1 MEFAVYG
8 MNVKGEVATIAT
20 YESEEK
26 AMRGLDLYR
35 NCGHGIL
42 VFHHRAHWF
51 WIAEHGEGA
60 IDMPAALEEL
70 RESLENANE
79 YR

>member
-8 MNVKGEVATIAT
+8 MNIKGEIAALAT

-26 AMRGLDLYR
+26 ALRGLELYQF
-35 NCGHGIL
+35 CGAR
-42 VFHHRAHWF
+42 VFSSKAHWF
-51 WIAEHGEGA
+51 WIAELIPGP
-60 IDMPAALEEL
+60 IYIPAVLETLQENL
-70 RESLENANE
+70 KNANE

>member
-8 MNVKGEVATIAT
+8 MNVKGEIAALAT

-26 AMRGLDLYR
+26 ALRGLEIYQSY
-35 NCGHGIL
+35 GAM

-51 WIAEHGEGA
+51 WIAEHNDGT
-60 IDMPAALEEL
+60 ISIPAVLVDLQENL
-70 RESLENANE
+70 KNANE

>member
-8 MNVKGEVATIAT
+8 MNIKGEIAALAT

-26 AMRGLDLYR
+26 ALRGLELYQS
-35 NCGHGIL
+35 CGAM
-42 VFHHRAHWF
+42 VFSSRAYWF
-51 WIAEHGEGA
+51 WVVELIPGSIH
-60 IDMPAALEEL
+60 IPAVLADLQENL
-70 RESLENANE
+70 KNANE

>member
-8 MNVKGEVATIAT
+8 MNIKGEIVALAT

-26 AMRGLDLYR
+26 ALRGLEFYQSY
-35 NCGHGIL
+35 GAM
-42 VFHHRAHWF
+42 VFSSTAHWF
-51 WIAEHGEGA
+51 WTAELIPGPIH
-60 IDMPAALEEL
+60 IPAVLADLQ
-70 RESLENANE
+70 ENLKNADN

>member
-8 MNVKGEVATIAT
+8 MNVKGEIATLAT

-26 AMRGLDLYR
+26 ALRGLELYQS
-35 NCGHGIL
+35 CGAM
-42 VFHHRAHWF
+42 VFSSKAHWF
-51 WIAEHGEGA
+51 WIAELIPGP
-60 IDMPAALEEL
+60 IYIPAVLADLQENL
-70 RESLENANE
+70 KNANE

>member
-8 MNVKGEVATIAT
+8 MNVKGEIAALAT

-26 AMRGLDLYR
+26 ALRGLELYQS
-35 NCGHGIL
+35 CGAM
-42 VFHHRAHWF
+42 VFWNKAHWY
-51 WIAEHGEGA
+51 WIAELIPGH
-60 IDMPAALEEL
+60 IHIPAFLADLQ
-70 RESLENANE
+70 ENLKDANE

>member
-8 MNVKGEVATIAT
+8 MNVKGEIAALAT

-26 AMRGLDLYR
+26 ALRGLGLYQ
-35 NCGHGIL
+35 CGCGAM
-42 VFHHRAHWF
+42 VFHHKAYWF
-51 WIAEHGEGA
+51 WISGHDDGTIE
-60 IDMPAALEEL
+60 IPPVLEEL
-70 RESLENANE
+70 QENLQNANK